1 MTIAYND
8 RDLSWLDFN
17 ERVLACATDAN
28 IALLDRL
35 NFLAIS
41 ASNLD
46 EFFQVRMSRLKLNNS
61 DSGVNST
68 NKKDLLVENLI
79 ARAKRFTSLQ
89 YSTFKSLENELS
101 KSNIAFPEIN
111 ELEQVSKNWLTQ
123 YFEDNIYPVLTPLA
137 VDPAHPFPWISSK
150 SVNLAIILREQ
161 KTDIQRFARIKVPT
175 NLERLVQIPNTM
187 LFIPLEKI
195 IIWQWEKLFLGMD
208 LESYFTFRVTRSSNY
223 EIDDNDDLLQAM
235 SNVVRKRQRF
245 GEATR
250 LEIEAGIDNSWVD
263 LIQNEVTLESTRIF
277 NYPAN
282 AICDLSSLK
291 RIADIDI
298 PELKYPK
305 HKSKVPAR
313 LKKTKT
319 ARTDLLKVLD
329 DRDLLIHRPYES
341 YEETVQALLAQ
352 CARDENV
359 LAIKQ
364 TLYRAAGIDSPI
376 VQSLCK
382 AAEAGKQVVALVEL
396 KARFDESANIERA
409 KTLERSGVHV
419 VYGKVGLKT
428 HAKLLHIVRKEGE
441 GLRYYSHISTGNY
454 NPSTAGIY
462 EDFDFFTSD
471 QRIGKDVGDL
481 FNDLTGY
488 SSKNLY
494 RELIVAPYQMR
505 EKLLDLIE
513 GQANENG
520 HIVLKCNNLLDPLI
534 LDSLLNA
541 ADSGARVDLIV
552 RASIGLTP
560 AHLKAHENIRVRSII
575 GRFLEHSRVYRFGA
589 GEEATLLI
597 GSADLMTRNLDHRVE
612 VLIPMREEH
621 TRRYINEALGELLDD
636 NNDHWKLTNT
646 HWEHVRSEMTV
657 HNELMQIAHFRADE
671 ERLTN
676 TDSSRNIPE

>member
-1 MTIAYND
+1 M
-8 RDLSWLDFN
+8 
-17 ERVLACATDAN
+17 
-28 IALLDRL
+28 
-35 NFLAIS
+35 
-41 ASNLD
+41 D
-46 EFFQVRMSRLKLNNS
+46 EFFQVRMSRLKFISSESNTS
-61 DSGVNST
+61 AVNAK
-68 NKKDLLVENLI
+68 NLLVENLI
-79 ARAKRFTSLQ
+79 ERSRRFAELQ
-89 YSTFKSLENELS
+89 YSTFAQLEKELV
-101 KSNIAFPEIN
+101 KSNISFPEIN
-111 ELEQVSKNWLTQ
+111 DLEQVSKNWLTE

-161 KTDIQRFARIKVPT
+161 KTEIQRFARIKVPT
-175 NLERLVQIPNTM
+175 NLERLVQIPNTLM
-187 LFIPLEKI
+187 FIPLEKI

-250 LEIEAGIDNSWVD
+250 LEIESGIDNSWVN
-263 LIQNEVTLESTRIF
+263 LIQNEVTLETSRIF
-277 NYPAN
+277 NYPQN
-282 AICDLSSLK
+282 AICDLGAL
-291 RIADIDI
+291 RTVANIDI

-305 HKSKVPAR
+305 NKSKIPAR
-313 LKKTKT
+313 LKKSKT
-319 ARTDLLKVLD
+319 SRTDLFKIID

-428 HAKLLHIVRKEGE
+428 HAKLLHIVRKEGD
-441 GLRYYSHISTGNY
+441 GLKYYSHISTGNY
-454 NPSTAGIY
+454 NPSTAGVY

-488 SSKNLY
+488 SSKNMY
-494 RELIVAPYQMR
+494 RELIVAPYRMR
-505 EKLLDLIE
+505 ENLIE
-513 GQANENG
+513 LIETESHSNG
-520 HIVLKCNNLLDPLI
+520 HIVMKCNNLIDHRI
-534 LDSLLNA
+534 LDSLINA
-541 ADSGARVDLIV
+541 ADLGARVDLVV
-552 RASIGLTP
+552 RASCGLTP
-560 AHLKAHENIRVRSII
+560 AHLQAHPNIRVRSIV
-575 GRFLEHSRVYRFGA
+575 GRFLEHSRIYRFGH
-589 GEEATLLI
+589 GDEATILL

-612 VLIPMREEH
+612 VLIPMRAEH
-621 TRRYINEALGELLDD
+621 TLRYVNEALSELLDD
-636 NNDHWKLTNT
+636 NNDHWEMTT
-646 HWEHVRSEMTV
+646 HSWEHLRSEMTV
-657 HNELMQIAHFRADE
+657 HNELIQIAHYRADE
-671 ERLTN
+671 ERLTSE
-676 TDSSRNIPE
+676 DSSRVVPEE